1 MKKTTKKIK
10 LSLKNIFFLAAAG
23 FLSILPV
30 VGMNDQSH
38 FTENKINTVIFP
50 EIIRNEQGH
59 YKFKSPF
66 DRMDESA
73 DLDWK
78 NIGVRLGIND
88 NDWSKVN
95 KGYYL
100 TKNVVLGN
108 LIYRKYQNE
117 FFLMSPANQ
126 ISALVQAA
134 DNGCEYAIVT
144 LLSYCGYSTIGMT
157 FGSDFHLPIEIGRIF
172 ARKYA
177 ESGSEYAISMLLNDY
192 LYGWFGLDFSNP
204 DINNEG
210 LALSQKYKD
219 LGSQTAR
226 NMLSS
231 FFEKIQKNDN

>member
-10 LSLKNIFFLAAAG
+10 LFLKNIFFLAAAG
-23 FLSILPV
+23 FLSIFPV

-95 KGYYL
+95 KGYYAI
-100 TKNVVLGN
+100 KNLVLGH
-108 LIYRKYQNE
+108 LIYEKYQNE
-117 FFLMSPANQ
+117 SFLMSPKNQ
-126 ISALVQAA
+126 ILALVQAA

-144 LLSYCGYSTIGMT
+144 LLSYFGYSTIGMT
-157 FGSDFHLPIEIGRIF
+157 FGSDLHLPIESGRI
-172 ARKYA
+172 
-177 ESGSEYAISMLLNDY
+177 IC
-192 LYGWFGLDFSNP
+192 
-204 DINNEG
+204 
-210 LALSQKYKD
+210 
-219 LGSQTAR
+219 
-226 NMLSS
+226 
-231 FFEKIQKNDN
+231 